1 MIEKNFNFF
10 FNPVSKVKGIGP
22 KIKKLFNEKKI
33 DTNIDLIFNF
43 PYGLIDRTHCPKLNN
58 LEIGKIS
65 TIFVKVRKHNFP
77 RIRRLPNTVQCFDE
91 TGEINIVFFNSR
103 ENYIKEI
110 LPINS
115 EVIISGKV
123 NFYKNKY
130 QITNPDYATSI
141 NNEEKVTKIMP
152 TYASLKG
159 ISNKT
164 INKIYE
170 NIIKEI
176 PDVPEWH
183 RDHIIKNNKWFSFKD
198 SLIQLHNPKK
208 IEDLDKNSLTYER
221 ISFDEIFSNLL
232 IFAQI
237 KKKIATIYKKPKLFS
252 SDQKLKLIKN
262 LSFTLTKDQETIIKE
277 IDDSLKSDKKM
288 IRLLQGDVGSG
299 KTIISIITGLNVVAA
314 GYQVALMCPTEIL
327 ATQHLNLIR
336 SLTKGQDINV
346 EILSSGIN
354 KKRQIEIKKELVEGK
369 INFLIGTHSLFQETV
384 SFSNLGLII
393 IDEQH
398 KFGVRQRINLSD
410 KGGVNCDVLLMSATP
425 IPRTLIL
432 STYGDMDISTLKEKP
447 FKKTT
452 IVTNIIPEKKIP
464 DLINLI
470 KKKIESDQQIYW
482 ICPLIEESTK
492 VNLTPVLER
501 FKYITKFFPENVA
514 VMHGNLKNDEK
525 NIVMKNFL
533 QKKFSILISTTVV
546 EVGVDNPNANTI
558 IIENSERFGL
568 AQLHQL
574 RGRVGR
580 GIENGECILVYSKSI
595 SENGKKR
602 LKILKESNDGFYI
615 SEQDLKLRGFGDII
629 GYKQSGQK
637 DFIVA
642 DPMFHSHLFELAKQ
656 ETDFYTQANL
666 PIEKFNVLLKF
677 FKKDKILN
685 IIDSG

>member
-65 TIFVKVRKHNFP
+65 TIFVKVKKHNFP
-77 RIRRLPNTVQCFDE
+77 RIRRLPNTVQCYDE

-110 LPINS
+110 LPING

-130 QITNPDYATSI
+130 QITNPDYVTST

-164 INKIYE
+164 VNKIYE
-170 NIIKEI
+170 NIIKDI

-183 RDHIIKNNKWFSFKD
+183 RDHIIKNNNWLSFKH
-198 SLIQLHNPKK
+198 SLVQLHNPKK
-208 IEDLDKNSLTYER
+208 IEDLDKNSLAYER

-237 KKKIATIYKKPKLFS
+237 KKKIANVYKKPKIFS
-252 SDQKLKLIKN
+252 SDLKLKLIKN

-277 IDDSLKSDKKM
+277 IDDSLKSNKKM

-299 KTIISIITGLNVVAA
+299 KTIISIITGLNVIAA

-327 ATQHLNLIR
+327 ATQHLNLIK
-336 SLTKGQDINV
+336 SLTKEQNINV

-354 KKRQIEIKKELVEGK
+354 KKRQIEIKKEVLEGK

-398 KFGVRQRINLSD
+398 KFGVKQRISLSD
-410 KGGVNCDVLLMSATP
+410 KGGENCDVLLMSATP

-452 IVTNIIPEKKIP
+452 IITNIIPENKIP

-470 KKKIESDQQIYW
+470 KKKIESKQQIYW
-482 ICPLIEESTK
+482 ICPLIEESKK

-501 FKYITKFFPENVA
+501 FKYLTKYFPENVI
-514 VMHGNLKNDEK
+514 VMHGNLKNEEK

-533 QKKFSILISTTVV
+533 EKKFSILISTTVV
-546 EVGVDNPNANTI
+546 EVGVDNPNANMI

-642 DPMFHSHLFELAKQ
+642 DPMYHSHLFELAKQ

-666 PIEKFNVLLKF
+666 SLEKFNVLLKF

>member
-33 DTNIDLIFNF
+33 DNNIDLIFNF

-110 LPINS
+110 LAINS

-130 QITNPDYATSI
+130 QITNPDYVTSI

-252 SDQKLKLIKN
+252 SDQRLKLIKN

-470 KKKIESDQQIYW
+470 KKKIESEQQIYW

-525 NIVMKNFL
+525 NIVMKSFL
-533 QKKFSILISTTVV
+533 EKKFSILISTTVV

-656 ETDFYTQANL
+656 ETDFYTEANL

>member
-130 QITNPDYATSI
+130 QITNPDYVTSI

-252 SDQKLKLIKN
+252 SDQRLKLIKN

-470 KKKIESDQQIYW
+470 KKKIESEQQIYW

-533 QKKFSILISTTVV
+533 EKKFSILISTTVV

-656 ETDFYTQANL
+656 ETDFYTEANL

>member
-65 TIFVKVRKHNFP
+65 TIFVKVKKHNFP
-77 RIRRLPNTVQCFDE
+77 RIRRLPNIVQCFDE

-110 LPINS
+110 LPING

-130 QITNPDYATSI
+130 QITNPDYVTST

-176 PDVPEWH
+176 PDVQEWH
-183 RDHIIKNNKWFSFKD
+183 RDHIIKNNNWLSFKH
-198 SLIQLHNPKK
+198 SLVQLHNPKK
-208 IEDLDKNSLTYER
+208 IEDLDKNSLAYER

-237 KKKIATIYKKPKLFS
+237 KKKIANVYKKPKIFS
-252 SDQKLKLIKN
+252 SDLKLRLIKN

-277 IDDSLKSDKKM
+277 IEESLKKDKKM

-299 KTIISIITGLNVVAA
+299 KTIISIITGLNVIAA

-327 ATQHLNLIR
+327 ATQHLNLIK
-336 SLTKGQDINV
+336 SLIKEQNINV
-346 EILSSGIN
+346 EILSSSIN
-354 KKRQIEIKKELVEGK
+354 KKKQIEIKKEVLEGK

-398 KFGVRQRINLSD
+398 KFGVKQRISLSD
-410 KGGVNCDVLLMSATP
+410 KGGENCDVLLMSATP

-452 IVTNIIPEKKIP
+452 IITNIIPENKIP

-470 KKKIESDQQIYW
+470 KKKIESKQQIYW
-482 ICPLIEESTK
+482 ICPLIEESKK

-501 FKYITKFFPENVA
+501 FKYLTKYFPENVI

-533 QKKFSILISTTVV
+533 EKKFSILISTTVV

-558 IIENSERFGL
+558 VIENSERFGL

-642 DPMFHSHLFELAKQ
+642 DPMYHSHLFELAKQ

-666 PIEKFNVLLKF
+666 SLEKFNMLLKF

>member
-1 MIEKNFNFF
+1 MIEKDFNFF

-130 QITNPDYATSI
+130 QITNPDYVTSI

-262 LSFTLTKDQETIIKE
+262 LPFTLTKDQETIIKE

-470 KKKIESDQQIYW
+470 KKKIESEQQIYW

-501 FKYITKFFPENVA
+501 FKFITKFFPENAA

-533 QKKFSILISTTVV
+533 EKKFSILISTTVV

>member
-110 LPINS
+110 LSLNS

-130 QITNPDYATSI
+130 QITNPDYVTSI

-208 IEDLDKNSLTYER
+208 IEDLDKNSLSYER

-252 SDQKLKLIKN
+252 SDQRLKLIKN

-525 NIVMKNFL
+525 NIVMKSFL
-533 QKKFSILISTTVV
+533 EKKFSILISTTVV

>member
-65 TIFVKVRKHNFP
+65 TIFVKVKKHNFP
-77 RIRRLPNTVQCFDE
+77 RIRRLPNTVQCYDE

-110 LPINS
+110 LPING
-115 EVIISGKV
+115 EVIVSGKV

-130 QITNPDYATSI
+130 QITNPDYVTST

-164 INKIYE
+164 VNKIYE
-170 NIIKEI
+170 NIIKDI

-183 RDHIIKNNKWFSFKD
+183 RDHIIKNNNWLSFKH
-198 SLIQLHNPKK
+198 SLVQLHNPKK
-208 IEDLDKNSLTYER
+208 IEDLDKNSLAYER

-237 KKKIATIYKKPKLFS
+237 KKKIANVYKKPKIFS
-252 SDQKLKLIKN
+252 SDLKLKLIKN
-262 LSFTLTKDQETIIKE
+262 LSFTLTKDQEAIIKE
-277 IDDSLKSDKKM
+277 IDDSLKGNKKM

-299 KTIISIITGLNVVAA
+299 KTIISIITGLNVISA

-327 ATQHLNLIR
+327 ATQHLNLIK
-336 SLTKGQDINV
+336 SLTKEQNINV

-354 KKRQIEIKKELVEGK
+354 KKRQIEIKKEVLEGK

-398 KFGVRQRINLSD
+398 KFGVKQRISLSD
-410 KGGVNCDVLLMSATP
+410 KGGENCDVLLMSATP

-452 IVTNIIPEKKIP
+452 IITNIIPENKIP

-470 KKKIESDQQIYW
+470 KKKIESKQQIYW
-482 ICPLIEESTK
+482 ICPLIEESKK

-501 FKYITKFFPENVA
+501 FKYLTKYFPENVI
-514 VMHGNLKNDEK
+514 VMHGNLKNEEK

-533 QKKFSILISTTVV
+533 EKKFSILISTTVV
-546 EVGVDNPNANTI
+546 EVGVDNPNANMI

-642 DPMFHSHLFELAKQ
+642 DPMYHSHLFELAKQ

-666 PIEKFNVLLKF
+666 SLEKFNVLLKF

>member
-65 TIFVKVRKHNFP
+65 TIFVKVKKHNFP
-77 RIRRLPNTVQCFDE
+77 RIRRLPNTVQCYDE

-110 LPINS
+110 LPING

-130 QITNPDYATSI
+130 QITNPDYVTST

-164 INKIYE
+164 VNKIYE
-170 NIIKEI
+170 NIIKDI

-183 RDHIIKNNKWFSFKD
+183 RDHIIKNNNWLSFKH
-198 SLIQLHNPKK
+198 SLVQLHNPKK
-208 IEDLDKNSLTYER
+208 IEDLDKNSLAYER

-237 KKKIATIYKKPKLFS
+237 KKKIANVYKKPKIFS
-252 SDQKLKLIKN
+252 SDLKLKLIKN

-277 IDDSLKSDKKM
+277 IDDSLKGNKKM

-299 KTIISIITGLNVVAA
+299 KTIISIITGLNVIAA

-327 ATQHLNLIR
+327 ATQHLNLIK
-336 SLTKGQDINV
+336 SLTKEQNINV

-354 KKRQIEIKKELVEGK
+354 KKRQIEIKKEVLEGK

-384 SFSNLGLII
+384 SFFNLGLII

-398 KFGVRQRINLSD
+398 KFGVKQRISLSD
-410 KGGVNCDVLLMSATP
+410 KGGENCDVLLMSATP

-452 IVTNIIPEKKIP
+452 IITNIIPENKIP

-470 KKKIESDQQIYW
+470 KKKIESKQQIYW
-482 ICPLIEESTK
+482 ICPLIEESKK

-501 FKYITKFFPENVA
+501 FKYLTKYFPENVI
-514 VMHGNLKNDEK
+514 VMHGNLKNEEK

-533 QKKFSILISTTVV
+533 EKKFSILISTTVV
-546 EVGVDNPNANTI
+546 EVGVDNPNANMI

-642 DPMFHSHLFELAKQ
+642 DPMYHSHLFELAKQ

-666 PIEKFNVLLKF
+666 SLEKFNVLLKF

>member
-65 TIFVKVRKHNFP
+65 TIFVKVKKHNFP
-77 RIRRLPNTVQCFDE
+77 RIRRLPNTVQCYDE

-110 LPINS
+110 LPING
-115 EVIISGKV
+115 EVIVSGKV

-130 QITNPDYATSI
+130 QITNPDYVTST

-164 INKIYE
+164 VNKIYE
-170 NIIKEI
+170 NIIKDI

-183 RDHIIKNNKWFSFKD
+183 RDHIIKNNNWLSFKH
-198 SLIQLHNPKK
+198 SLVQLHNPKK
-208 IEDLDKNSLTYER
+208 IEDLDKNSLAYER

-237 KKKIATIYKKPKLFS
+237 KKKIANVYKKPKIFS
-252 SDQKLKLIKN
+252 SDLKLKLIKN

-277 IDDSLKSDKKM
+277 IDDSLKSNKKM

-299 KTIISIITGLNVVAA
+299 KTIISIITGLNVIAA

-327 ATQHLNLIR
+327 ATQHLNLIK
-336 SLTKGQDINV
+336 SLTKEQNINV

-354 KKRQIEIKKELVEGK
+354 KKRQIEIKKEVLEGK

-398 KFGVRQRINLSD
+398 KFGVKQRISLSD
-410 KGGVNCDVLLMSATP
+410 KGGENCDVLLMSATP

-452 IVTNIIPEKKIP
+452 IITNIIPENKIP

-470 KKKIESDQQIYW
+470 KEKIESKQQIYW
-482 ICPLIEESTK
+482 ICPLIEESKK

-501 FKYITKFFPENVA
+501 FKYLTKYFPENVI
-514 VMHGNLKNDEK
+514 VMHGNLKNEEK

-533 QKKFSILISTTVV
+533 EKKFSILISTTVV
-546 EVGVDNPNANTI
+546 EVGVDNPNANMI

-642 DPMFHSHLFELAKQ
+642 DPMYHSHLFELAKQ

-666 PIEKFNVLLKF
+666 SLEKFNVLLKF

>member
-1 MIEKNFNFF
+1 MIEKDFNFF

-130 QITNPDYATSI
+130 QITNPDYVTSI

-183 RDHIIKNNKWFSFKD
+183 RDHIIKNNKWFSFKE

-262 LSFTLTKDQETIIKE
+262 LPFTLTKDQETIIKE

-470 KKKIESDQQIYW
+470 KKKIESEQQIYW

-501 FKYITKFFPENVA
+501 FKFITKFFPENAA

-533 QKKFSILISTTVV
+533 EKKFSILISTTVV

>member
-43 PYGLIDRTHCPKLNN
+43 PYGLIDRTHCPKLKN
-58 LEIGKIS
+58 LEVGKIS

-110 LPINS
+110 LAINS

-130 QITNPDYATSI
+130 QITNPDYVTSI

-262 LSFTLTKDQETIIKE
+262 LPFTLTKDQETIIEE

-525 NIVMKNFL
+525 NIVMKSFIE
-533 QKKFSILISTTVV
+533 KKFSILISTTVV

-656 ETDFYTQANL
+656 ETDFYTEANL

>member
-110 LPINS
+110 LAINS

-130 QITNPDYATSI
+130 QITNPDYVTSI

-262 LSFTLTKDQETIIKE
+262 LPFTLTKDQETIIEE

-533 QKKFSILISTTVV
+533 EKKFSILISTTVV

>member
-65 TIFVKVRKHNFP
+65 TIFVKVKKHNFP
-77 RIRRLPNTVQCFDE
+77 RIRRLPNTVQCYDE

-110 LPINS
+110 LPING
-115 EVIISGKV
+115 EVIVSGKV

-130 QITNPDYATSI
+130 QITNPDYVTST

-164 INKIYE
+164 VNKIYE
-170 NIIKEI
+170 NIIKDI

-183 RDHIIKNNKWFSFKD
+183 RDHIIKNNNWLSFKH
-198 SLIQLHNPKK
+198 SLVQLHNPKK
-208 IEDLDKNSLTYER
+208 IEDLDKNSLAYER

-237 KKKIATIYKKPKLFS
+237 KKKIANVYKKPKIFS
-252 SDQKLKLIKN
+252 SDLKLKLIKN

-277 IDDSLKSDKKM
+277 IDDSLKGNKKM

-299 KTIISIITGLNVVAA
+299 KTIISIITGLNVIAA

-327 ATQHLNLIR
+327 ATQHLNLIK
-336 SLTKGQDINV
+336 SLTKEQNINV

-354 KKRQIEIKKELVEGK
+354 KKRQIEIKKEVLEGK

-384 SFSNLGLII
+384 SFFNLGLII

-398 KFGVRQRINLSD
+398 KFGVKQRISLSD
-410 KGGVNCDVLLMSATP
+410 KGGENCDVLLMSATP

-452 IVTNIIPEKKIP
+452 IITNIIPENKIP

-470 KKKIESDQQIYW
+470 KKKIESKQQIYW
-482 ICPLIEESTK
+482 ICPLIEESKK

-501 FKYITKFFPENVA
+501 FKYLTKYFPENVI
-514 VMHGNLKNDEK
+514 VMHGNLKNEEK

-533 QKKFSILISTTVV
+533 EKKFSILISTTVV
-546 EVGVDNPNANTI
+546 EVGVDNPNANMI

-642 DPMFHSHLFELAKQ
+642 DPMYHSHLFELAKQ

-666 PIEKFNVLLKF
+666 SLEKFNVLLKF

>member
-130 QITNPDYATSI
+130 QITNPDYVTSI

-354 KKRQIEIKKELVEGK
+354 KKRQIEIKKQLVEGK

-470 KKKIESDQQIYW
+470 KKKIESEQQIYW

-533 QKKFSILISTTVV
+533 EKKFSILISTTVV

>member
-130 QITNPDYATSI
+130 QITNPDYVTSI

-252 SDQKLKLIKN
+252 SDQRLKLIKN

-470 KKKIESDQQIYW
+470 KKKIESKQQIYW

-525 NIVMKNFL
+525 NIVMKSFL
-533 QKKFSILISTTVV
+533 EKKFSILISTTVV

>member
-130 QITNPDYATSI
+130 QITNPDYVTSI

-262 LSFTLTKDQETIIKE
+262 LPFTLTKDQETIIKE

-470 KKKIESDQQIYW
+470 KKKIESEQQIYW

-501 FKYITKFFPENVA
+501 FKYITKFFPENIA

-533 QKKFSILISTTVV
+533 EKKFSILISTTVV

>member
-65 TIFVKVRKHNFP
+65 TIFVKVKKHNFP
-77 RIRRLPNTVQCFDE
+77 RIRRLPNTVQCYDE

-110 LPINS
+110 LPING
-115 EVIISGKV
+115 EVIVSGKV

-130 QITNPDYATSI
+130 QITNPDYVTST

-164 INKIYE
+164 VNKIYE
-170 NIIKEI
+170 NIIKDI

-183 RDHIIKNNKWFSFKD
+183 RDHIIKNNNWLSFKH
-198 SLIQLHNPKK
+198 SLVQLHNPKK
-208 IEDLDKNSLTYER
+208 IEDLDKNSLAYER

-237 KKKIATIYKKPKLFS
+237 KKKIANVYKKPKIFS
-252 SDQKLKLIKN
+252 SDLKLKLIKN

-277 IDDSLKSDKKM
+277 IDDSLKSNKKM

-299 KTIISIITGLNVVAA
+299 KTIISIITGLNVISA

-327 ATQHLNLIR
+327 ATQHLNLIK
-336 SLTKGQDINV
+336 SLTKEQNINV

-354 KKRQIEIKKELVEGK
+354 KKRQIQIKKELLEGK

-384 SFSNLGLII
+384 SFFNLGLII

-398 KFGVRQRINLSD
+398 KFGVKQRISLSD
-410 KGGVNCDVLLMSATP
+410 KGGENCDVLLMSATP

-452 IVTNIIPEKKIP
+452 IITNIIPENKIP

-470 KKKIESDQQIYW
+470 KKKIESKQQIYW
-482 ICPLIEESTK
+482 ICPLIEESKK

-501 FKYITKFFPENVA
+501 FKYLTKYFPENVI
-514 VMHGNLKNDEK
+514 VMHGNLKNEEK

-533 QKKFSILISTTVV
+533 EKKFSILISTTVV
-546 EVGVDNPNANTI
+546 EVGVDNPNANMI

-642 DPMFHSHLFELAKQ
+642 DPMYHSHLFELAKQ

-666 PIEKFNVLLKF
+666 SLEKFNVLLKF

>member
-65 TIFVKVRKHNFP
+65 TIFVEVRKHNFP

-130 QITNPDYATSI
+130 QITNPDYVTSI

-183 RDHIIKNNKWFSFKD
+183 RDHIIKNNKWFSFKE

-336 SLTKGQDINV
+336 LLTKGQDINV

-470 KKKIESDQQIYW
+470 KKKIESEQQIYW

-533 QKKFSILISTTVV
+533 EKKFSILISTTVV

>member
-65 TIFVKVRKHNFP
+65 TIFVKVKKHNFP
-77 RIRRLPNTVQCFDE
+77 RIRRLPNIVQCFDE

-110 LPINS
+110 LPING

-130 QITNPDYATSI
+130 QITNPDYVTST

-176 PDVPEWH
+176 PDVQEWH
-183 RDHIIKNNKWFSFKD
+183 RDHIIKNNNWLSFKH
-198 SLIQLHNPKK
+198 SLVQLHNPKK
-208 IEDLDKNSLTYER
+208 IEDLDKNSLAYER

-237 KKKIATIYKKPKLFS
+237 KKKIANVYKKPKIFS
-252 SDQKLKLIKN
+252 SDLKLKLIKN

-277 IDDSLKSDKKM
+277 IEESLKKDKKM

-299 KTIISIITGLNVVAA
+299 KTIISIITGLNVIAA

-327 ATQHLNLIR
+327 ATQHLNLIK
-336 SLTKGQDINV
+336 SLTKEQNINV
-346 EILSSGIN
+346 EILSSSIN
-354 KKRQIEIKKELVEGK
+354 KKKQIEIKKEVLEGK

-398 KFGVRQRINLSD
+398 KFGVKQRISLSD
-410 KGGVNCDVLLMSATP
+410 KGGENCDVLLMSATP

-452 IVTNIIPEKKIP
+452 IITNIIPENKIP
-464 DLINLI
+464 DIINLI
-470 KKKIESDQQIYW
+470 KKKIESKQQIYW
-482 ICPLIEESTK
+482 ICPLIEESKK

-501 FKYITKFFPENVA
+501 FKYLTKYFPENVI

-533 QKKFSILISTTVV
+533 EKKFSILISTAVV

-558 IIENSERFGL
+558 VIENSERFGL

-642 DPMFHSHLFELAKQ
+642 DPMYHSHLFELAKQ

-666 PIEKFNVLLKF
+666 SLEKFNVLLKF

>member
-65 TIFVKVRKHNFP
+65 TIFVKVKKHNFP
-77 RIRRLPNTVQCFDE
+77 RIRRLPNTVQCYDE

-110 LPINS
+110 LPING
-115 EVIISGKV
+115 EVIVSGKV

-130 QITNPDYATSI
+130 QITNPDYVTST

-164 INKIYE
+164 VNKIYE
-170 NIIKEI
+170 NIIKDI

-183 RDHIIKNNKWFSFKD
+183 RDHIIKNNNWLSFKH
-198 SLIQLHNPKK
+198 SLVQLHNPKK
-208 IEDLDKNSLTYER
+208 IEDLDKNSLAYER

-237 KKKIATIYKKPKLFS
+237 KKKIANVYKKPKIFS
-252 SDQKLKLIKN
+252 YDLKLKLIKN

-277 IDDSLKSDKKM
+277 IDDSLKSNKKM

-299 KTIISIITGLNVVAA
+299 KTIISIITGLNVIAA

-327 ATQHLNLIR
+327 ATQHLNLIK
-336 SLTKGQDINV
+336 SLTKEQNINV

-354 KKRQIEIKKELVEGK
+354 KKRQIQIKKELLEGK

-398 KFGVRQRINLSD
+398 KFGVKQRISLSD
-410 KGGVNCDVLLMSATP
+410 KGGENCDVLLMSATP

-452 IVTNIIPEKKIP
+452 IITNVIPENKIP

-470 KKKIESDQQIYW
+470 KKKIESKQQIYW
-482 ICPLIEESTK
+482 ICPLIEESKK

-501 FKYITKFFPENVA
+501 FKYLTKYFPENVI
-514 VMHGNLKNDEK
+514 VMHGNLKNEEK

-533 QKKFSILISTTVV
+533 EKKFSILISTTVV
-546 EVGVDNPNANTI
+546 EVGVDNPNANMI

-642 DPMFHSHLFELAKQ
+642 DPMYHSHLFELAKQ

-666 PIEKFNVLLKF
+666 SLEKFNVLLKF

>member
-65 TIFVKVRKHNFP
+65 TIFVKVKKHNFP
-77 RIRRLPNTVQCFDE
+77 RIRRLPNTVQCYDE

-110 LPINS
+110 LPING
-115 EVIISGKV
+115 EVIVSGKV

-130 QITNPDYATSI
+130 QITNPDYVTST

-164 INKIYE
+164 VNKIYE
-170 NIIKEI
+170 NIIKDI

-183 RDHIIKNNKWFSFKD
+183 RDHIIKNNNWLSFKH
-198 SLIQLHNPKK
+198 SLVQLHNPKK
-208 IEDLDKNSLTYER
+208 IEDLDKNSLAYER

-237 KKKIATIYKKPKLFS
+237 KKKIANVYKKPKIFS
-252 SDQKLKLIKN
+252 SDLKLKLIKN

-277 IDDSLKSDKKM
+277 IDDSLKSNKKM

-299 KTIISIITGLNVVAA
+299 KTIISIITGLNVIAA

-327 ATQHLNLIR
+327 
-336 SLTKGQDINV
+336 
-346 EILSSGIN
+346 
-354 KKRQIEIKKELVEGK
+354 
-369 INFLIGTHSLFQETV
+369 FLIGTHSLFQETV
-384 SFSNLGLII
+384 SFFNLGLII

-398 KFGVRQRINLSD
+398 KFGVKQRISLSD
-410 KGGVNCDVLLMSATP
+410 KGGENCDVLLMSATP

-452 IVTNIIPEKKIP
+452 IITNIIPENKIP

-470 KKKIESDQQIYW
+470 KKKIESKQQIYW
-482 ICPLIEESTK
+482 ICPLIEESKK

-501 FKYITKFFPENVA
+501 FKYLTKYFPENVI
-514 VMHGNLKNDEK
+514 VMHGNLKNEEK

-533 QKKFSILISTTVV
+533 EKKFSILISTTVV
-546 EVGVDNPNANTI
+546 EVGVDNPNANMI

-642 DPMFHSHLFELAKQ
+642 DPMYHSHLFELAKQ

-666 PIEKFNVLLKF
+666 SLEKFNVLLKF

>member
-130 QITNPDYATSI
+130 QITNPDYVTSI

-252 SDQKLKLIKN
+252 SDQRLKLIKN

-470 KKKIESDQQIYW
+470 KKKIESEQQIYW

-533 QKKFSILISTTVV
+533 EKKFSILISTTVV

>member
-65 TIFVKVRKHNFP
+65 TIFVKVKKHNFP
-77 RIRRLPNTVQCFDE
+77 RIRRLPNIVQCFDE

-110 LPINS
+110 LPING

-130 QITNPDYATSI
+130 QITNPDYVTST

-176 PDVPEWH
+176 PDVQEWH
-183 RDHIIKNNKWFSFKD
+183 RDHIIKNNNWLSFKH
-198 SLIQLHNPKK
+198 SLVQLHNPKK
-208 IEDLDKNSLTYER
+208 IEDLDKNSLAYER

-237 KKKIATIYKKPKLFS
+237 KKKIANVYKKPKIFS
-252 SDQKLKLIKN
+252 SDLKLKLIKN

-277 IDDSLKSDKKM
+277 IEESLKKDKKM

-299 KTIISIITGLNVVAA
+299 KTIISIITGLNVIAA

-327 ATQHLNLIR
+327 ATQHLNLIK
-336 SLTKGQDINV
+336 SLTKEQNINV
-346 EILSSGIN
+346 EILSSSIN
-354 KKRQIEIKKELVEGK
+354 KKKQIEIKKEVLEGK

-398 KFGVRQRINLSD
+398 KFGVKQRISLSD
-410 KGGVNCDVLLMSATP
+410 KGGENCDVLLMSATP

-452 IVTNIIPEKKIP
+452 IITNIIPENKIP

-470 KKKIESDQQIYW
+470 KKKIESKQQIYW
-482 ICPLIEESTK
+482 ICPLIEESKK

-501 FKYITKFFPENVA
+501 FKYLTKYFPENVI

-533 QKKFSILISTTVV
+533 EKKFSILISTTVV

-558 IIENSERFGL
+558 VIENSERFGL

-642 DPMFHSHLFELAKQ
+642 DPMYHSHLFELAKQ

-666 PIEKFNVLLKF
+666 SLEKFNMLLKF

>member
-65 TIFVKVRKHNFP
+65 TIFVKVKKHNFP
-77 RIRRLPNTVQCFDE
+77 RIRRLPNTVQCYDE

-110 LPINS
+110 LPING
-115 EVIISGKV
+115 EVIVSGKV

-130 QITNPDYATSI
+130 QITNPDYVTST

-164 INKIYE
+164 VNKIYE
-170 NIIKEI
+170 NIIKDI

-183 RDHIIKNNKWFSFKD
+183 RDHIIKNNNWLSFKH
-198 SLIQLHNPKK
+198 SLVQLHNPKK
-208 IEDLDKNSLTYER
+208 IEDLDKNSLAYER

-237 KKKIATIYKKPKLFS
+237 KKKIANVYKKPKIFS
-252 SDQKLKLIKN
+252 SDLKLKLIKN

-277 IDDSLKSDKKM
+277 IDDSLKNNKKM

-299 KTIISIITGLNVVAA
+299 KTIISIITGLNVIAA

-327 ATQHLNLIR
+327 ATQHLNLIK
-336 SLTKGQDINV
+336 SLTKEQNINV

-354 KKRQIEIKKELVEGK
+354 KKRQIEIKKEVLEGK

-384 SFSNLGLII
+384 SFFNLGLII

-398 KFGVRQRINLSD
+398 KFGVKQRISLSD
-410 KGGVNCDVLLMSATP
+410 KGGENCDVLLMSATP

-452 IVTNIIPEKKIP
+452 IITNIIPENKIP

-470 KKKIESDQQIYW
+470 KKKIESKQQIYW
-482 ICPLIEESTK
+482 ICPLIEESKK

-501 FKYITKFFPENVA
+501 FKYLTKYFPENVI
-514 VMHGNLKNDEK
+514 VMHGNLKNEEK

-533 QKKFSILISTTVV
+533 EKKFSILISTTVV
-546 EVGVDNPNANTI
+546 EVGVDNPNANMI

-642 DPMFHSHLFELAKQ
+642 DPMYHSHLFELAKQ

-666 PIEKFNVLLKF
+666 SLEKFNVLLKF

>member
-65 TIFVKVRKHNFP
+65 TIFVEVRKHNFP

-130 QITNPDYATSI
+130 QITNPDYVTSI

-237 KKKIATIYKKPKLFS
+237 KKKNATIYKKPKLFS

-277 IDDSLKSDKKM
+277 IDDSLKSEKKM

-354 KKRQIEIKKELVEGK
+354 KKRQIEIKKELIEGK

-470 KKKIESDQQIYW
+470 KKKIESEQQIYW

-533 QKKFSILISTTVV
+533 EKKFSILISTTVV

>member
-65 TIFVKVRKHNFP
+65 TIFVKVKKHNFP
-77 RIRRLPNTVQCFDE
+77 RIRRLPNTVQCYDE

-110 LPINS
+110 LPING

-130 QITNPDYATSI
+130 QITNPDYVTST

-164 INKIYE
+164 VNKIYE
-170 NIIKEI
+170 NIIKDI

-183 RDHIIKNNKWFSFKD
+183 RDHIIKNNNWLSFKH
-198 SLIQLHNPKK
+198 SLVQLHNPKK
-208 IEDLDKNSLTYER
+208 IEDLDKNSLAYER

-237 KKKIATIYKKPKLFS
+237 KKKISNVYKKPKIFS
-252 SDQKLKLIKN
+252 SDLKLKLIKN

-277 IDDSLKSDKKM
+277 IDDSLKSNKKM

-299 KTIISIITGLNVVAA
+299 KTIISIITGLNVIAA

-327 ATQHLNLIR
+327 ATQHLNLIK
-336 SLTKGQDINV
+336 SLTKEQKINV

-354 KKRQIEIKKELVEGK
+354 KKRQIEIKKEVLEGK

-384 SFSNLGLII
+384 SFFNLGLII

-398 KFGVRQRINLSD
+398 KFGVKQRISLSD
-410 KGGVNCDVLLMSATP
+410 KGGENCDVLLMSATP

-452 IVTNIIPEKKIP
+452 IITNIIPENKIP

-470 KKKIESDQQIYW
+470 KKKIESKQQIYW
-482 ICPLIEESTK
+482 ICPLIEESKK

-501 FKYITKFFPENVA
+501 FKYLTKYFPENVI
-514 VMHGNLKNDEK
+514 VMHGNLKNEEK

-533 QKKFSILISTTVV
+533 EKKFSILISTTVV
-546 EVGVDNPNANTI
+546 EVGVDNPNANMI

-642 DPMFHSHLFELAKQ
+642 DPMYHSHLFELAKQ
-656 ETDFYTQANL
+656 ETDFYTLANL
-666 PIEKFNVLLKF
+666 SLEKFNVLLKF

>member
-65 TIFVKVRKHNFP
+65 TIFVKVKKHNFP
-77 RIRRLPNTVQCFDE
+77 RIRRLPNTVQCYDE

-110 LPINS
+110 LPING
-115 EVIISGKV
+115 EVIVSGKV

-130 QITNPDYATSI
+130 QITNPDYVTST

-152 TYASLKG
+152 TYASLRG

-164 INKIYE
+164 VNKIYE
-170 NIIKEI
+170 NIIKDI

-183 RDHIIKNNKWFSFKD
+183 RDHIIKNNNWLSFKH
-198 SLIQLHNPKK
+198 SLVQLHNPKK
-208 IEDLDKNSLTYER
+208 IEDLDKNSLAYER

-237 KKKIATIYKKPKLFS
+237 KKKIANVYKKPKIFS
-252 SDQKLKLIKN
+252 SDLKLKLIKN

-277 IDDSLKSDKKM
+277 IDDSLKSNKKM

-299 KTIISIITGLNVVAA
+299 KTIISIITGLNVIAA

-327 ATQHLNLIR
+327 ATQHLNLIK
-336 SLTKGQDINV
+336 SLTKEQNINV

-354 KKRQIEIKKELVEGK
+354 KKRQIEIKKEVLEGK

-398 KFGVRQRINLSD
+398 KFGVKQRISLSD
-410 KGGVNCDVLLMSATP
+410 KGGENCDVLLMSATP

-452 IVTNIIPEKKIP
+452 IITNIIPENKIP

-470 KKKIESDQQIYW
+470 KKKIESKQQIYW
-482 ICPLIEESTK
+482 ICPLIEESKK

-501 FKYITKFFPENVA
+501 FKYLTKYFPENVI
-514 VMHGNLKNDEK
+514 VMHGNLKNEEK

-533 QKKFSILISTTVV
+533 EKKFSILISTTVV
-546 EVGVDNPNANTI
+546 EVGVDNPNANMI

-642 DPMFHSHLFELAKQ
+642 DPMYHSHLFELAKQ

-666 PIEKFNVLLKF
+666 SLEKFNVLLKF

>member
-130 QITNPDYATSI
+130 QITNPDYVTSI

-452 IVTNIIPEKKIP
+452 IITNIIPEKKIP
-464 DLINLI
+464 DLIDLI
-470 KKKIESDQQIYW
+470 KKKIESEQQIYW

-501 FKYITKFFPENVA
+501 FKYITKFFPENIA

-533 QKKFSILISTTVV
+533 EKKFSILISTTVV

>member
-1 MIEKNFNFF
+1 MIEKDFNFF

-130 QITNPDYATSI
+130 QITNPDYVTSI

-183 RDHIIKNNKWFSFKD
+183 RDHIIKNNKWFSFKE

-262 LSFTLTKDQETIIKE
+262 LPFTLTKDQETIIKE

-470 KKKIESDQQIYW
+470 KKKIESEQQIYW

-501 FKYITKFFPENVA
+501 FKFITKFFPENAA

-533 QKKFSILISTTVV
+533 EKKFSILISTTVV

-642 DPMFHSHLFELAKQ
+642 DPIFHSHLFELAKQ

>member
-1 MIEKNFNFF
+1 MIEKDFNFF

-130 QITNPDYATSI
+130 QITNPDYVTSI

-183 RDHIIKNNKWFSFKD
+183 RDHIIKNNKWFSFKE

-262 LSFTLTKDQETIIKE
+262 LPFTLTKDQETIIKE

-452 IVTNIIPEKKIP
+452 IATNIIPEKKIP

-470 KKKIESDQQIYW
+470 KKKIESEQQIYW

-501 FKYITKFFPENVA
+501 FKFITKFFPENAA

-533 QKKFSILISTTVV
+533 KKKFSILISTTVV

>member
-130 QITNPDYATSI
+130 QITNPDYVTSI

-262 LSFTLTKDQETIIKE
+262 LPFTLTKDQETIIEE

-533 QKKFSILISTTVV
+533 EKKFSILISTTVV

>member
-65 TIFVKVRKHNFP
+65 TIFVKVKKHNFP
-77 RIRRLPNTVQCFDE
+77 RIRRLPNTVQCYDE

-110 LPINS
+110 LPING

-130 QITNPDYATSI
+130 QITNPDYVTST

-164 INKIYE
+164 VNKIYE
-170 NIIKEI
+170 NIIKDI

-183 RDHIIKNNKWFSFKD
+183 RDHIIKNNNWLSFKH
-198 SLIQLHNPKK
+198 SLVQLHNPKK
-208 IEDLDKNSLTYER
+208 IEDLDKNSLAYER

-232 IFAQI
+232 IFAKI
-237 KKKIATIYKKPKLFS
+237 KKKIANVYKKPKIFS
-252 SDQKLKLIKN
+252 SDLKLKLIKN

-277 IDDSLKSDKKM
+277 IDDSLKGNKKM

-299 KTIISIITGLNVVAA
+299 KTIISIITGLNVIAA

-327 ATQHLNLIR
+327 ATQHLNLIK
-336 SLTKGQDINV
+336 SLTKEQNINV

-354 KKRQIEIKKELVEGK
+354 KKRQIEIKKEVLEGK

-384 SFSNLGLII
+384 SFFNLGLII

-398 KFGVRQRINLSD
+398 KFGVKQRISLSD
-410 KGGVNCDVLLMSATP
+410 KGGENCDVLLMSATP

-452 IVTNIIPEKKIP
+452 IITNIIPENKIP

-470 KKKIESDQQIYW
+470 KKKIESKQQIYW
-482 ICPLIEESTK
+482 ICPLIEESKK

-501 FKYITKFFPENVA
+501 FKYLTKYFPENVI
-514 VMHGNLKNDEK
+514 VMHGNLKNEEK

-533 QKKFSILISTTVV
+533 EKKFSILISTTVV
-546 EVGVDNPNANTI
+546 EVGVDNPNANMI
-558 IIENSERFGL
+558 IIENSERSGL

-642 DPMFHSHLFELAKQ
+642 DPMYHSHLFELAKQ

-666 PIEKFNVLLKF
+666 SLEKFNVLLKF

>member
-130 QITNPDYATSI
+130 QITNPDYVTSI

-252 SDQKLKLIKN
+252 SDQRLKLIKN

-470 KKKIESDQQIYW
+470 KKKIESKQQIYW

-533 QKKFSILISTTVV
+533 EKKFSILISTTVV